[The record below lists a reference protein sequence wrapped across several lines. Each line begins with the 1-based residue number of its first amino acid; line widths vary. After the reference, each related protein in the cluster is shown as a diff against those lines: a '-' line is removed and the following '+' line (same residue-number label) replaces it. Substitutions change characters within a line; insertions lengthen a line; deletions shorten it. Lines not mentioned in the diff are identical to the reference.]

1 MDILAHNVYLLDNA
15 FKPCSLFEIASARK
29 GHYVLQNGLLEAG
42 DGVIKPSDR
51 AASWRPSS
59 LGVEALS
66 EPAVNFAEHRV
77 GLVATALFCKQAR
90 ETHRRTQLKRF
101 CALPARDFD

>member
-1 MDILAHNVYLLDNA
+1 MYICSIMPSSHVHFSRSRPHVKDIVCY
-15 FKPCSLFEIASARK
+15 KTGCSKQGTELSSHLIEQRL
-29 GHYVLQNGLLEAG
+29 GVLQ
-42 DGVIKPSDR
+42 V
-51 AASWRPSS
+51 W
-59 LGVEALS
+59 GVEALS